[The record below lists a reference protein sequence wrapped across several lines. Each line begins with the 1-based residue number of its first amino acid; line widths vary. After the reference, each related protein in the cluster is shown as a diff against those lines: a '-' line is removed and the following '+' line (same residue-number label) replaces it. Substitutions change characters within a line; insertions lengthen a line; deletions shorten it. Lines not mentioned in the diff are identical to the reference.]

1 MVRYLENSIENMRDI
16 GGYKN
21 NLGYELEL
29 GKLIRSN
36 LPQNLSDSDVDI
48 IKEMGIN
55 TIIDLRTCEE
65 IETKK
70 SVFED
75 NNNFK
80 VYHIGIDVGKDIPKS
95 EELVS
100 KSYMSMLTLKDKMKM
115 IFEIVGTH
123 DGVLYFCNAGKDRT
137 GVVTA
142 LLLKLLGVSDNDII
156 EDYMATKEYMKE
168 ILIRYANSNEEILN
182 IITPKRIYMKRFL
195 REFEVR
201 YRSVENYL
209 EVIGVKEE
217 VINNIKN
224 NYVKM
229 Q

>member
-21 NLGYELEL
+21 NLGYRLGL

-36 LPQNLSDSDVDI
+36 LPQNLSDEDVDI
-48 IKEMGIN
+48 IKEMGID

-75 NNNFK
+75 DNSFK
-80 VYHIGIDVGKDIPKS
+80 VYHIGIDVGKEIPKS

-100 KSYMSMLTLKDKMKM
+100 KSYISMLTLREKMKM
-115 IFEIVGTH
+115 IFEIVGNH
-123 DGVLYFCNAGKDRT
+123 DKVLYFCDAGKDRT

-142 LLLKLLGVSDNDII
+142 LLLKLLGVSEEDII
-156 EDYMATKEYMKE
+156 EDYIATKEYMKE
-168 ILIRYANSNEEILN
+168 NLIKYANSNEDILN
-182 IITPKRIYMKRFL
+182 IITPKRVYMERFL
-195 REFEVR
+195 REFKEK
-201 YRSVENYL
+201 YKSVEKYL
-209 EVIGVKEE
+209 EFIGIEE
-217 VINNIKN
+217 EIINNIKN
-224 NYVKM
+224 LY
-229 Q
+229 